1 MDGKR
6 RFGVVALSKV
16 WALKYRPKLDEIVG
30 QDQIFQLGLVKQH
43 YLLYSP
49 GAGTGKTSLAHA
61 LAEEWG
67 YVLHEYNA
75 SSKKTRGI
83 EFVEEELMP
92 MSTNGR
98 YTQVFLL
105 DEADQ
110 LTPAAQ
116 SALKGV
122 IENAQGYF
130 ILTCNDLSKISPY
143 LKSRCCLLEFQP
155 INDADMKHRL
165 EYICG
170 REGVAITEG
179 FLNVI
184 IKANKGDLRSAIN
197 ALQAYHAAWSKSI
210 PDAEKFI
217 RSIGEEAFDC
227 KSFLTLCFRD
237 KDFAEALKMLFGVT
251 GTPVSARRAVKQ
263 IFDFAVNNENATS
276 DSKLKVVEATV
287 MVERDFIAGVESDV
301 ALAEYVRTL
310 C

>member
-6 RFGVVALSKV
+6 RFGVTTMSKV

-30 QDQIFQLGLVKQH
+30 QDQIFRLGLVKQH

-83 EFVEEELMP
+83 EFVEEELVP

-143 LKSRCCLLEFQP
+143 LKSRCNLLEFHP
-155 INDADMKHRL
+155 INDSDMRHRL

-210 PDAEKFI
+210 PDAERFI
-217 RSIGEEAFDC
+217 RSIGDEAFDS

-237 KDFAEALKMLFGVT
+237 KDFDEAYKMVPIDNARVT
-251 GTPVSARRAVKQ
+251 IKQ

-287 MVERDFIAGVESDV
+287 MAERDFIAGVEPNV
-301 ALAEYVRTL
+301 VTAEYVRTL